1 MIMHYISD
9 YIDLTNENKPYESEK
24 EHREDYLRLFEYIL
38 EEYINARS
46 IAGEK
51 YYTPGIIL
59 TDEQAEYYYETRPI
73 NRKSSVYNQE
83 LANEVSKARD
93 FIKKRE
99 EATKDEV
106 LLPIK
111 KIREEF
117 DLTFLEELALLTA
130 LALAV
135 DVNRRNLYAYIAND
149 AMLKY
154 STAGILYSLYSLICE
169 DADIS
174 LFEELCRLDGK
185 MRVCF
190 FKKTDS
196 SKISSIMDE
205 PIVLRSD
212 ILGYLLGKKISEDI
226 PFGDRHYYDELDL
239 EVFSKIREAFPSS
252 NENSMIYIESKDPLD
267 VPVFLEMSGYKNIL
281 ILNLDILQKDI
292 DKNGYASNQGAIALR
307 LGRLIVNLKLQSGNL
322 CIKTGEKTDYNILNS
337 VIFVL
342 RKYINDRN
350 LFIFGNDKAPQYII
364 SGKNTIYVFKLPY
377 PDVEERE
384 KLWNYFLYQTGLKL
398 ADNLSVSDL
407 ADCYE
412 LSLNGIHQIV
422 DRVQKQVLW
431 SGQDEIE
438 KSDLKEQLF
447 AYGDSGLSILATF
460 IPSTFTWDD
469 LQIDSAQRDILM
481 VACERFRHRRRIE
494 NRLWKAER
502 GAYGNGVSVLLCGP
516 PGTGKTMAA
525 QVVSE
530 ELQLPLYR
538 IDVSQIYS
546 KYLGETQ
553 KNLGEVFDQAKKTN
567 AILFFDEADALFSK
581 RTDVNDSH
589 DKYANAET
597 AYLLQKIESHN
608 GMVLLATNLFQNFD
622 MAFVR
627 RLTYVVRFSKPDENI
642 RLALWKSILPKTMK
656 IADDIDYEFFAENF
670 DLSGSSIKSILY
682 SAMYMAAAHNRELT
696 NKDIV
701 YAMKYEFEKD
711 GILNDPSKFGRYSV
725 YIIE

>member
-1 MIMHYISD
+1 MHYISD

-24 EHREDYLRLFEYIL
+24 EHREDYLQLFEYIL

-46 IAGEK
+46 IAGER
-51 YYTPGIIL
+51 YYTPGVIL

-73 NRKSSVYNQE
+73 NRKFSVYNQE
-83 LANEVSKARD
+83 LANEVSKAQI

-99 EATKDEV
+99 EATKDEII
-106 LLPIK
+106 LPIK
-111 KIREEF
+111 TIREEF
-117 DLTFLEELALLTA
+117 ELTFLEELAILTA

-135 DVNRRNLYAYIAND
+135 NVNRRNLYAYIAND
-149 AMLKY
+149 AMLKH
-154 STAGILYSLYSLICE
+154 TTVGILYSLYSLISE
-169 DADIS
+169 ENDIS

-190 FKKTDS
+190 LKKTDS
-196 SKISSIMDE
+196 SKLSSIMDE

-212 ILGYLLGKKISEDI
+212 ILEYVLGKKLRENI
-226 PFGDRHYYDELDL
+226 PFCYKYNSDAPDLDF
-239 EVFSKIREAFPSS
+239 FSKTVESFPANDESS
-252 NENSMIYIESKDPLD
+252 LIYIESKDNAD
-267 VPVFLEMSGYKNIL
+267 VPVFLEKNGYKNIL
-281 ILNLDILQKDI
+281 ILDSEILCRDVEKS
-292 DKNGYASNQGAIALR
+292 GVASNMGAIALR
-307 LGRLIVNLKLQSGNL
+307 LGRLIVNLKLGHANL
-322 CIKTGEKTDYNILNS
+322 CIKIGEKTDRNNLFKIL
-337 VIFVL
+337 FVL
-342 RKYINDRN
+342 RDYLKDRN
-350 LFIFGNDKAPQYII
+350 IYIYGNEKAPQNII
-364 SGKNTIYVFKLPY
+364 SGNDTIHVIKLPY

-384 KLWNYFLYQTGLKL
+384 KLWNYFLNKTGLKL
-398 ADNLSVSDL
+398 ADDLTVSDL

-412 LSLNGIHQIV
+412 LSFNGIQQIIS
-422 DRVQKQVLW
+422 RVQKKVLW
-431 SGQDEIE
+431 SRRDEI
-438 KSDLKEQLF
+438 KRSDLKEQLF
-447 AYGDSGLSILATF
+447 AYGDRGLSNLATF

-494 NRLWKAER
+494 SKLWKAER

-597 AYLLQKIESHN
+597 AYLLQKIESHS

-627 RLTYVVRFSKPDENI
+627 RLTYVVRFSKPDENT
-642 RLALWKSILPKTMK
+642 RLALWKSILPVTMK
-656 IADDIDYEFFAENF
+656 TANDLDYEFFAENF
-670 DLSGSSIKSILY
+670 DLSGSSIKAILY
-682 SAMYMAAAHNRELT
+682 SAMYIAASQNRELS

-701 YAMKYEFEKD
+701 WAMKYEFEKD
-711 GILNDPSKFGRYSV
+711 GVLNDPSKFGRYSV
-725 YIIE
+725 YLYE

>member
-1 MIMHYISD
+1 MHYISD

-83 LANEVSKARD
+83 LANEVSKARS

-99 EATKDEV
+99 EATKYDV
-106 LLPIK
+106 VLPIK
-111 KIREEF
+111 KIREAFE
-117 DLTFLEELALLTA
+117 LTFLEELAMLTA

-149 AMLKY
+149 AMLKHPNV
-154 STAGILYSLYSLICE
+154 GILYSLYSLISE
-169 DADIS
+169 DSDIAA
-174 LFEELCRLDGK
+174 FEELCASDEK
-185 MRVCF
+185 MAVCF
-190 FKKTDS
+190 FKKIDS
-196 SKISSIMDE
+196 SKISSIMDT
-205 PIVLRSD
+205 PLVLRRD
-212 ILGYLLGKKISEDI
+212 VLKYILGKGMEENI
-226 PFGDRHYYDELDL
+226 PFCENFDSNISNID
-239 EVFSKIREAFPSS
+239 VFKKNKDSFPSI
-252 NENSMIYIESKDPLD
+252 NEGSLVFIESRDPLD
-267 VPVFLEMSGYKNIL
+267 VPEFLEQCGYRDIQILNTDNLYKGVDKSGNVYDRVTLALNLGKMILRLRVYGGNICIRISDKTDGSMFGMLMSVLNYYIKDKNIFL
-281 ILNLDILQKDI
+281 YGTEKIPQFIILG
-292 DKNGYASNQGAIALR
+292 GYDVYSY
-307 LGRLIVNLKLQSGNL
+307 
-322 CIKTGEKTDYNILNS
+322 E
-337 VIFVL
+337 
-342 RKYINDRN
+342 
-350 LFIFGNDKAPQYII
+350 LF
-364 SGKNTIYVFKLPY
+364 Y
-377 PDVEERE
+377 PDFEERE
-384 KLWNYFLYQTGLKL
+384 ILWNHFLEKTGLKIS
-398 ADNLSVSDL
+398 DDFSTSDL

-412 LSLNGIHQIV
+412 LSFNGIRQIV
-422 DRVQKQVLW
+422 NRVQKQVLW
-431 SGQDEIE
+431 EGKNEITKAE
-438 KSDLKEQLF
+438 LKIQLF
-447 AYGDSGLSILATF
+447 SYGDRGLSSLAAY

-469 LQIDSAQRDILM
+469 LQIDSTQRDILM

-494 NRLWKAER
+494 SKLWKAER
-502 GAYGNGVSVLLCGP
+502 GTYGNGVSVLLCGP

-581 RTDVNDSH
+581 RTDVKDSH
-589 DKYANAET
+589 DKYANSET
-597 AYLLQKIESHN
+597 AYLLQKIEAHN

-627 RLTYVVRFSKPDENI
+627 RLTYVVRFNKPDENT
-642 RLALWKSILPKTMK
+642 RLALWKSIIPAMMKT
-656 IADDIDYEFFAENF
+656 ADDIDYEFFAENF

-682 SAMYMAAAHNRELT
+682 SAMYLAASQNRKLT

-701 YAMKYEFEKD
+701 IAMKYEFEKE
-711 GILNDPSKFGRYSV
+711 GVLNDTSKFGRYS
-725 YIIE
+725 YYLYE